1 MKNPSWLI
9 APSKVNFSKP
19 FGYYISWE
27 KFMCSIVYVGIG
39 QDSISFVIFE
49 EL

>member
-9 APSKVNFSKP
+9 TLSKANFSKTL
-19 FGYYISWE
+19 GCYSQLGKIH
-27 KFMCSIVYVGIG
+27 MLYVGIG
-39 QDSISFVIFE
+39 QDLISFVIFE